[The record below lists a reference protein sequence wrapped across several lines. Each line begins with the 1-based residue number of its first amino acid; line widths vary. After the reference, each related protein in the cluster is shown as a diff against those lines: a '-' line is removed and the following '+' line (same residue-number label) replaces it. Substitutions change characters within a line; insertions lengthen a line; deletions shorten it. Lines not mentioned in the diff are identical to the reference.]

1 MDTFLFFMN
10 AGEKMQ
16 LMTEY
21 EKLIVP
27 CSNAEEKIKNRLG
40 LSTYNQIVSWVKSS
54 SLDLELALNFT
65 ANLIDREFSSREE
78 HIDFLNSLMPELE
91 GDKAILAY
99 ITGMLYASLGLLK
112 GSVGKE

>member
-1 MDTFLFFMN
+1 
-10 AGEKMQ
+10 
-16 LMTEY
+16 MTEY

-40 LSTYNQIVSWVKSS
+40 LTTYNQIVSLVLSS

-65 ANLIDREFSSREE
+65 ANLIDKKFYSGEAY
-78 HIDFLNSLMPELE
+78 IDFLNSLMPELE
-91 GDKAILAY
+91 GDKAVLAF
-99 ITGMLYASLGLLK
+99 ITGMLCAAMGLLK